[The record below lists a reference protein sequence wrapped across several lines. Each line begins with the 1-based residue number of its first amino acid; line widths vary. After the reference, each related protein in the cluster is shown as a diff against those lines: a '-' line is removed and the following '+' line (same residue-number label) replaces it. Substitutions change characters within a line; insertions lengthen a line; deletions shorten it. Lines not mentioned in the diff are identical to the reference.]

1 MLSFDPKKRQAA
13 EQLLRN
19 PIFDNIRNKKQES
32 GSSVKVDLSADKI
45 QDGQNVDYREL
56 ILEAISQMWE

>member
-1 MLSFDPKKRQAA
+1 MLSFDPKKRQTA

-56 ILEAISQMWE
+56 ILEAISQM

>member
-1 MLSFDPKKRQAA
+1 MLSFDPKQRQTA
-13 EQLLRN
+13 EQLLSN

-56 ILEAISQMWE
+56 ILEAISQM